1 MEKKSFVT
9 ETGIKSTIKIKK
21 CKKTTEDKKKYTG
34 VKIDIND
41 IKNEVTLVEAIELYN
56 TLGAFLK
63 KNL

>member
-9 ETGIKSTIKIKK
+9 ETGLKSTIKIKK
-21 CKKTTEDKKKYTG
+21 CKKITEDKKKYTG
-34 VKIDIND
+34 VKIDVNNNQQEIS
-41 IKNEVTLVEAIELYN
+41 LVEAIELYN